1 MTDLTITSICKV
13 MTVIIVRAS
22 RYIIA
27 RYPSLLLIEM
37 LRGLWLKDFGC
48 WGTSN

>member
-27 RYPSLLLIEM
+27 RYPCLLLIEM
-37 LRGLWLKDFGC
+37 LGLWLKDFGC
-48 WGTSN
+48 WGTSS

>member
-1 MTDLTITSICKV
+1 

-27 RYPSLLLIEM
+27 RYPSLLLIDM
-37 LRGLWLKDFGC
+37 LGVVAERFWLWAVSG
-48 WGTSN
+48 WNM

>member
-1 MTDLTITSICKV
+1 MTDLTIYTNCNV

-37 LRGLWLKDFGC
+37 FRLRLNYLAVGII
-48 WGTSN
+48 